1 MRKVKVDSWQNNPV
15 FWFGLTVAAGIIS
28 SVTASFLQVYWL
40 NRSLMNFAEK
50 TALAQPAKNGYLG
63 KYRVVN

>member
-15 FWFGLTVAAGIIS
+15 FWFGLTVTAGIIS
-28 SVTASFLQVYWL
+28 SFTASILQMYWL
-40 NRSLMNFAEK
+40 NRSLEKFAEK
-50 TALAQPAKNGYLG
+50 TTLAQTSKTGYLG